1 MKSSNGSS
9 SNSEGA
15 LLLGLMSELIT
26 CIQAGMSLHQVQ
38 EQVSNLQSR
47 VEGLYKLYSEILEKV
62 TELSRYV

>member
-1 MKSSNGSS
+1 VKSSNGSS

-26 CIQAGMSLHQVQ
+26 CIQVGMSLHQVQ

-47 VEGLYKLYSEILEKV
+47 VEALYKLYSEILEKV